1 MKNWDDF
8 KYYLAIARSGSV
20 SAAAQELEVSHATV
34 LRRIDQLE
42 ISMGAKLF
50 RRLQSGYQL
59 SETGEALYETASNV
73 EAEVQKMYSQVQGN
87 QLAGK
92 IRVSQPTAG
101 AFDLYSI
108 YAEFI
113 KQYPSIELEI
123 LPIYWDVNINRQEAD
138 VAIITA
144 EEPHELLVGRALGH
158 VTWQAYASKRYLAEF
173 SSEPSPA
180 ELNWVML
187 ERSLINRA
195 SGGSRNIWDVL
206 QSEVKH
212 PKVVLQTQSYPELL
226 FAVQEGV
233 GATFM
238 SDAFAHKLED
248 IVPVPGCQLHNKAKY
263 WILTN
268 RDLRHIERIK
278 CFMTFVGDRL
288 RQQLSQDG

>member
-1 MKNWDDF
+1 
-8 KYYLAIARSGSV
+8 
-20 SAAAQELEVSHATV
+20 
-34 LRRIDQLE
+34 
-42 ISMGAKLF
+42 MGAKLF

-73 EAEVQKMYSQVQGN
+73 EAEVQKMYSQVHGN

-173 SSEPSPA
+173 STEPSPA

-238 SDAFAHKLED
+238 SDAFAHKLEE